1 MAIDSESDNSYD
13 SDDLCDEIE
22 KNEEIQ
28 TLFLCGLAVK
38 GLLLTQKSK
47 NVRRR
52 HRSSSRTRGM
62 LINEILND
70 HESRCYEL
78 FKLEVSVFN
87 MLCRDLVVHYGLNK
101 SRRVSIKESL
111 GIFLLYLA
119 HGCGN
124 RLVQEFFNHSG
135 ETIHRHFHKVLD
147 VVVNLSKDIIKPNAN
162 YNETIPEHILNN
174 PRYYPYFKD
183 CIGVID
189 GTHVKASVPQ
199 HDQIKFIGQNNCVT
213 QNIMAACDFN
223 MCFTF
228 AWDGWEGIA
237 HDTRIFNEARRRHEV
252 KFPLPADGKYYL
264 VDVGYPNT
272 KGYLA
277 PYKGSNIRYHIPDFR
292 RGQTSASREP
302 KGFKEKFNYYHSSLR
317 NIIERT
323 FGLWKAR
330 WVLLRD
336 MHVNFDFKTQVK
348 IVLALMAIH
357 NYIKMSGSGDAT
369 FQIAQEESYIPCND
383 EGPNDGIE
391 PHNEVSSRQ
400 RRTEDMYMSAVR
412 DMIAGHIFSRSN
424 TRARNGV

>member
-1 MAIDSESDNSYD
+1 MASDCESENSYE

-22 KNEEIQ
+22 ENEEIQ
-28 TLFLCGLAVK
+28 TLLLCGLAVK
-38 GLLLTQKSK
+38 GLLLTQKLK

-52 HRSSSRTRGM
+52 RRSSTLTGSM

-70 HESRCYEL
+70 HESRCYQL
-78 FKLEVSVFN
+78 FRLEVPVFN
-87 MLCRDLVVHYGLNK
+87 MLCRDLVAHYGLKK
-101 SRRVSIKESL
+101 SRRVFIQESL

-124 RLVQEFFNHSG
+124 RLVQELFNHSG
-135 ETIHRHFHKVLD
+135 ETILRHFHKVLD

-183 CIGVID
+183 YIGAID

-199 HDQIKFIGQNNCVT
+199 HEQIKFIGRKNCVT
-213 QNIMAACDFN
+213 QNIMEACDFN

-228 AWDGWEGIA
+228 VWAGWEGTA
-237 HDTRIFNEARRRHEV
+237 HDTRIFNEARRRREV
-252 KFPLPADGKYYL
+252 KFPLPAD
-264 VDVGYPNT
+264 DVGYPNT

-302 KGFKEKFNYYHSSLR
+302 KGFKEKFNYYHSSLC
-317 NIIERT
+317 NIIERA
-323 FGLWKAR
+323 FGVWKAR

-336 MHVNFDFKTQVK
+336 IHVYFDFETQVK
-348 IVLALMAIH
+348 IVLASMAIN
-357 NYIKMSGSGDAT
+357 NYIRMSGSGDEA
-369 FQIAQEESYIPCND
+369 FQIAQEESYISRND
-383 EGPNDGIE
+383 EGPNNGIQ
-391 PHNEVSSRQ
+391 PHDEVSSTQ
-400 RRTEDMYMSAVR
+400 RRTKDMYMCAVR
-412 DMIAGHIFSRSN
+412 DMIAGQIFSRSN
-424 TRARNGV
+424 THARNGV

>member
-1 MAIDSESDNSYD
+1 MASDCESDNSYD

-22 KNEEIQ
+22 ENEEIQ

-38 GLLLTQKSK
+38 GLLLTHKSK
-47 NVRRR
+47 YVRRPR
-52 HRSSSRTRGM
+52 RSFSRTGSM

-70 HESRCYEL
+70 HEIRCYQL
-78 FKLEVSVFN
+78 FRLQVPTFN
-87 MLCRDLVVHYGLNK
+87 MLCRDLVAHYGLKK
-101 SRRVSIKESL
+101 SRHVSIEESV

-162 YNETIPEHILNN
+162 YNET
-174 PRYYPYFKD
+174 D

-189 GTHVKASVPQ
+189 GTHVKASIPQ
-199 HDQIKFIGQNNCVT
+199 REQIKYIGRKNYVT

-228 AWDGWEGIA
+228 VWAGWEGTA
-237 HDTRIFNEARRRHEV
+237 HDMRIFNEARRRREV
-252 KFPLPADGKYYL
+252 KFPLPADGKFYL
-264 VDVGYPNT
+264 VDAGYPNT

-292 RGQTSASREP
+292 RRQTRASQEP

-317 NIIERT
+317 NVIERT
-323 FGLWKAR
+323 FGVWKAR

-336 MHVNFDFKTQVK
+336 MHVNFNFETQDK
-348 IVLALMAIH
+348 IGLASMAIH
-357 NYIKMSGSGDAT
+357 NYIRMSGSGDTT
-369 FQIAQEESYIPCND
+369 FQIAQEESYILCSD
-383 EGPNDGIE
+383 EGPDNGIE
-391 PHNEVSSRQ
+391 PHDEVSSTQ
-400 RRTEDMYMSAVR
+400 RRSDDMYMSAVC
-412 DMIAGHIFSRSN
+412 DMIAGQISSRSN
-424 TRARNGV
+424 TRARNGVRFVLKPFSIFILSLMV